1 MNRDDLI
8 YKIKK
13 IIFPIV
19 NIEGFELVDLQF
31 SKGGKNFFLRIFIDK
46 KDGGVTLDDCQNI
59 STQVGAILDVED
71 LIDRRYILEVSS
83 PGLDRPLKKK
93 EDYIRYKGRIVKLN
107 TINFYN
113 NKKNFIGKIINFKN
127 DILTLKIKNDG
138 IINIPYNQIAKARL
152 EVEF

>member
-1 MNRDDLI
+1 MNKDNLI
-8 YKIKK
+8 FRIRK
-13 IIFPIV
+13 IIAPI
-19 NIEGFELVDLQF
+19 IHEEGFELVDLQF

-83 PGLDRPLKKK
+83 PGLDRPLKKN

-107 TINFYN
+107 TINSYN
-113 NKKNFIGKIINFKN
+113 NKKNFIGKIIDFKN

-138 IINIPYNQIAKARL
+138 IINIPYNQISNARL
-152 EVEF
+152 EIEF